1 MLLSKMRVELLLS
14 LSTVAHPPT
23 RPLLVRRPA
32 MQVNAKPAA
41 APGDGTPGSE
51 EPALIKMNNQHS
63 KLDLAMPVR
72 THNGHRAVPY
82 GSGLCAPRCAASL
95 TCAAKSLEA

>member
-1 MLLSKMRVELLLS
+1 MRVELLLS

-63 KLDLAMPVR
+63 KLEVAMPVR
-72 THNGHRAVPY
+72 THIDHHAALY
-82 GSGLCAPRCAASL
+82 SSGLRVPRCAAPAASL

>member
-1 MLLSKMRVELLLS
+1 MRVQLLLS

-23 RPLLVRRPA
+23 RPVLVRRPA

-72 THNGHRAVPY
+72 THNGHH
-82 GSGLCAPRCAASL
+82 AAHH
-95 TCAAKSLEA
+95 TTTTTTAT